1 MKLNEKI
8 ILCRKKQGLSQSDL
22 ADLLNVSTD
31 WLLDENK
38 NEEEKVVETNNDF
51 PEWINK
57 LPKSVGL
64 MIKKYGWIYG
74 VYASLGGFIFILF
87 GYFVRKM
94 SISFLALQQMIFILM
109 R

>member
-1 MKLNEKI
+1 M
-8 ILCRKKQGLSQSDL
+8 SQSDL
-22 ADLLNVSTD
+22 ADLLNVLRQSVSKWETGEAKPDIDKLMTLSRVFDVSTD

-64 MIKKYGWIYG
+64 MVKKYGWIYG
-74 VYASLGGFIFILF
+74 IYASFGVSCLAIL
-87 GYFVRKM
+87 
-94 SISFLALQQMIFILM
+94 
-109 R
+109 